1 MTIVEPSTHVPTTR
15 ARQAE
20 STTPAVTHSVVDLIG
35 NTPVVELH
43 SLTAGLQSRVLVKL
57 ESRNPGGSS
66 KDRIALNLIRTAEA
80 DGSLKPGA
88 TIVESSSGNTGIGL
102 ALVGRLTGHPVIIIH
117 SAFISSEKRA
127 LLTAYGADLIEADW
141 EAGPENPQNARAIAD
156 RIAAEIP
163 NAWRSSQYVNEANP
177 AAHFATTGPEIWQQT
192 GCEVTHFVAGIGTGG
207 TVTGT
212 GRYLKAV
219 SDGAV
224 RVVGVDPVG
233 STYAGNP
240 SSTIIVDGVGT
251 RWPESNWPTIFD
263 KSVTDEIRTIPD
275 AKVYDTVRRLALEE
289 ALLLGPSSG
298 LAIAAALDVAA
309 EAAPGSTVVVIAPD
323 GGGNYLSK
331 AFNDNWLATAGVN
344 ADGFAD
350 GSGD

>member
-1 MTIVEPSTHVPTTR
+1 MRSAYLPGILS
-15 ARQAE
+15 
-20 STTPAVTHSVVDLIG
+20 SVTDLIG
-35 NTPVVELH
+35 NTPIVELH
-43 SLTAGLQSRVLVKL
+43 NLTTGLNCRVLVKL

-80 DGSLKPGA
+80 DGSLLPGA

-117 SAFISSEKRA
+117 SAFISDEKRA
-127 LLTAYGADLIEADW
+127 LLTAYGAELVEADW

-163 NAWRSSQYVNEANP
+163 NAWRSAQYVNEANP
-177 AAHFATTGPEIWQQT
+177 QEHFQTTGPEIWQQT
-192 GCEVTHFVAGIGTGG
+192 GGAVTHFVAGIGTGG

-212 GRYLKAV
+212 GRFLKEV
-219 SDGAV
+219 SEGGV
-224 RVVGVDPVG
+224 RVIGANPVG
-233 STYAGNP
+233 STYGGAEA
-240 SSTIIVDGVGT
+240 STIIVDGVGT
-251 RWPESNWPTIFD
+251 RWPESNWPSIFD
-263 KSVTDEIRTIPD
+263 KRVTDEILTIPD
-275 AKVYDTVRRLALEE
+275 AVVYDTVRRLAVEE
-289 ALLLGPSSG
+289 SLLLGPSSG
-298 LAIAAALDVAA
+298 LAVAAALQVAA
-309 EAAPGSTVVVIAPD
+309 TAHEGSVIVVIAPD

-331 AFNDNWLATAGVN
+331 AYNNSWQETADVN

>member
-1 MTIVEPSTHVPTTR
+1 MTFIG
-15 ARQAE
+15 E
-20 STTPAVTHSVVDLIG
+20 SPRVRPAAAGILSSVTDLIG
-35 NTPVVELH
+35 NTPIVELH
-43 SLTAGLQSRVLVKL
+43 SFTAGLDCRVLVKL

-80 DGSLKPGA
+80 DGSLKAGA

-117 SAFISSEKRA
+117 SAFISNEKRA
-127 LLTAYGADLIEADW
+127 LLHAYGAELIEADW

-163 NAWRSSQYVNEANP
+163 NAWRSSQYVNQANP
-177 AAHFATTGPEIWQQT
+177 QAHFATTGPEIWDQT
-192 GCEVTHFVAGIGTGG
+192 DATVTHFVAGIGTGG

-212 GRYLKAV
+212 GRFLKSI

-224 RVVGVDPVG
+224 RVVGANPVG
-233 STYAGNP
+233 STYGGDAAG
-240 SSTIIVDGVGT
+240 TIIVDGVGT
-251 RWPESNWPTIFD
+251 RWPEQNWPSIFD
-263 KSVTDEIRTIPD
+263 KSVTDEILTIPD
-275 AKVYDTVRRLALEE
+275 AEVYETVRRLAEE
-289 ALLLGPSSG
+289 ESLLLGPSSG
-298 LAIAAALDVAA
+298 LAVAAALRVAKK
-309 EAAPGSTVVVIAPD
+309 APAGSVVVVIAPD

-331 AFNDNWLATAGVN
+331 AFDDSWIDTADVN

>member
-1 MTIVEPSTHVPTTR
+1 MTIIGDARGV
-15 ARQAE
+15 RQAGNAGIL
-20 STTPAVTHSVVDLIG
+20 SSVTDLIG
-35 NTPVVELH
+35 NTPIVELH
-43 SLTAGLQSRVLVKL
+43 NLAAGLDCRVLVKL

-117 SAFISSEKRA
+117 SAFISAEKRA
-127 LLTAYGADLIEADW
+127 LLTAYGAELIEADW

-177 AAHFATTGPEIWQQT
+177 AAHFATTGPEIWEQT
-192 GCEVTHFVAGIGTGG
+192 DAAVTHFVAGIGTGG

-212 GRYLKAV
+212 GRFLK
-219 SDGAV
+219 SISGGAV
-224 RVVGVDPVG
+224 RVVGANPVG
-233 STYAGNP
+233 STYGGDPA
-240 SSTIIVDGVGT
+240 STIIVDGVGT
-251 RWPESNWPTIFD
+251 RWPEENWPSIFD
-263 KSVTDEIRTIPD
+263 KSVTDEILTIPD
-275 AKVYDTVRRLALEE
+275 AVVYDTVRRLAVEE
-289 ALLLGPSSG
+289 SLLLGPSSG
-298 LAIAAALDVAA
+298 LAVAAALQVGRT
-309 EAAPGSTVVVIAPD
+309 APAGSVIVVIAPD

-331 AFNDNWLATAGVN
+331 AFNNNWLDTVGVN

>member
-1 MTIVEPSTHVPTTR
+1 MTIIGEPTGVR
-15 ARQAE
+15 
-20 STTPAVTHSVVDLIG
+20 PAYPAGILSSVTDLIG
-35 NTPVVELH
+35 NTPIVELH
-43 SLTAGLQSRVLVKL
+43 NLTTGLNCRVLVKL

-80 DGSLKPGA
+80 DGSLLPGA

-117 SAFISSEKRA
+117 SAFISDEKRA
-127 LLTAYGADLIEADW
+127 LLTAYGAELVEADW

-177 AAHFATTGPEIWQQT
+177 EAHFRTTGPEIWDQT
-192 GCEVTHFVAGIGTGG
+192 GGTVTHFVAGIGTGG

-212 GRYLKAV
+212 GRFLKLV
-219 SDGAV
+219 SEGAV
-224 RVVGVDPVG
+224 RVVGANPVG
-233 STYAGNP
+233 STYGGAEA
-240 SSTIIVDGVGT
+240 STIIVDGVGT
-251 RWPESNWPTIFD
+251 RWPESNWPSIFD
-263 KSVTDEIRTIPD
+263 KNVTDEIVTIAD
-275 AKVYDTVRRLALEE
+275 AVVYDTVRRLAVEE
-289 ALLLGPSSG
+289 SLLLGPSSG
-298 LAIAAALDVAA
+298 LAVAAALQVAA
-309 EAAPGSTVVVIAPD
+309 TAHEGSVIVVIAPD

-331 AFNDNWLATAGVN
+331 AYNNNWLETADVN

>member
-1 MTIVEPSTHVPTTR
+1 MTIIGDSTGVRPVYTTGIL
-15 ARQAE
+15 
-20 STTPAVTHSVVDLIG
+20 SSVTDLIG
-35 NTPVVELH
+35 NTPIVELH
-43 SLTAGLQSRVLVKL
+43 NLTRGLDCRVLVKL

-80 DGSLKPGA
+80 DGSLLPGA

-117 SAFISSEKRA
+117 SAFISNEKRA
-127 LLTAYGADLIEADW
+127 LLTAYGAELVEADW

-177 AAHFATTGPEIWQQT
+177 QAHFTTTGPEIWHQT
-192 GCEVTHFVAGIGTGG
+192 DGQVTHFVAGIGTGG

-212 GRYLKAV
+212 GRFLKGI
-219 SDGAV
+219 SDGGV
-224 RVVGVDPVG
+224 RVVGANPVG
-233 STYAGNP
+233 STYGGADAG
-240 SSTIIVDGVGT
+240 TIIVDGVGT
-251 RWPESNWPTIFD
+251 RWPESNWPSIFD
-263 KSVTDEIRTIPD
+263 KGVTDDILTIAD
-275 AKVYDTVRRLALEE
+275 KEVYETVRRLAEE
-289 ALLLGPSSG
+289 ESLLLGPSSG
-298 LAIAAALDVAA
+298 LAVAAALRVART
-309 EAAPGSTVVVIAPD
+309 APAGSVVVVIAPD

-331 AFNDNWLATAGVN
+331 AFSNKWLDTVGVN

>member
-1 MTIVEPSTHVPTTR
+1 MTIIGDTAGVR
-15 ARQAE
+15 
-20 STTPAVTHSVVDLIG
+20 PAYKAGILSSVTDLIG
-35 NTPVVELH
+35 NTPIVELH
-43 SLTAGLQSRVLVKL
+43 NLTTGLNCRVLVKL

-80 DGSLKPGA
+80 DGSLLPGA

-117 SAFISSEKRA
+117 SAFISDEKRA
-127 LLTAYGADLIEADW
+127 LLTAYGAELVEADW

-163 NAWRSSQYVNEANP
+163 NAWRSAQYVNEANP
-177 AAHFATTGPEIWQQT
+177 QAHFQTTGPEIWDQT
-192 GCEVTHFVAGIGTGG
+192 DGTVTHFVAGIGTGG

-212 GRYLKAV
+212 GRFLKQV
-219 SDGAV
+219 SEGSV
-224 RVVGVDPVG
+224 RVIGANPVG
-233 STYAGNP
+233 STYGGDPA
-240 SSTIIVDGVGT
+240 STIIVDGVGT
-251 RWPESNWPTIFD
+251 RWPESNWPSIFD
-263 KSVTDEIRTIPD
+263 KSVTDDIVTIPD
-275 AKVYDTVRRLALEE
+275 AVVYDTVRRLAVEE
-289 ALLLGPSSG
+289 SLLLGPSSG
-298 LAIAAALDVAA
+298 LAVAAALQVAA
-309 EAAPGSTVVVIAPD
+309 RAHEGSVIVVIAPD

-331 AFNDNWLATAGVN
+331 AYNNNWLETAGVN

>member
-1 MTIVEPSTHVPTTR
+1 MRSAYLPGILS
-15 ARQAE
+15 
-20 STTPAVTHSVVDLIG
+20 SVTDLIG
-35 NTPVVELH
+35 NTPIVELH
-43 SLTAGLQSRVLVKL
+43 NLTTGLNCRVLVKL

-80 DGSLKPGA
+80 DGSLLPGA

-117 SAFISSEKRA
+117 SAFISDEKRA
-127 LLTAYGADLIEADW
+127 LLTAYGAELVEADW

-163 NAWRSSQYVNEANP
+163 NAWRSAQYVNEANP
-177 AAHFATTGPEIWQQT
+177 QAHFQTTGPEIWQQT
-192 GCEVTHFVAGIGTGG
+192 GGAVTHFVAGIGTGG

-212 GRYLKAV
+212 GRFLKEV
-219 SDGAV
+219 SEGGVQVIGAN
-224 RVVGVDPVG
+224 PVG
-233 STYAGNP
+233 STYGGAEA
-240 SSTIIVDGVGT
+240 STIIVDGVGT
-251 RWPESNWPTIFD
+251 RWPESNWPSIFD
-263 KSVTDEIRTIPD
+263 KRVTDEILTIPD
-275 AKVYDTVRRLALEE
+275 AVVYDTVRRLAVEE
-289 ALLLGPSSG
+289 SLLLGPSSG
-298 LAIAAALDVAA
+298 LAVAAALQVAA
-309 EAAPGSTVVVIAPD
+309 TAHEGSVIVVIAPD

-331 AFNDNWLATAGVN
+331 AYNNSWQETADVN

>member
-1 MTIVEPSTHVPTTR
+1 VRSAYLPGILS
-15 ARQAE
+15 
-20 STTPAVTHSVVDLIG
+20 SVTDLIG
-35 NTPVVELH
+35 NTPIVELH
-43 SLTAGLQSRVLVKL
+43 NLTTGLNCRVLVKL

-80 DGSLKPGA
+80 DGSLLPGA

-117 SAFISSEKRA
+117 SAFISDEKRA
-127 LLTAYGADLIEADW
+127 LLTAYGAELVEADW

-163 NAWRSSQYVNEANP
+163 NAWRSAQYVNEANP
-177 AAHFATTGPEIWQQT
+177 QAHFQTTGPEIWQQT
-192 GCEVTHFVAGIGTGG
+192 GGAVTHFVAGIGTGG

-212 GRYLKAV
+212 GRFLKEV
-219 SDGAV
+219 SEGGV
-224 RVVGVDPVG
+224 RVIGANPVG
-233 STYAGNP
+233 STYGGAEA
-240 SSTIIVDGVGT
+240 STIIVDGVGT
-251 RWPESNWPTIFD
+251 RWPESNWPSIFD
-263 KSVTDEIRTIPD
+263 KRVTDEILTIPD
-275 AKVYDTVRRLALEE
+275 AVVYDTVRRLAVEE
-289 ALLLGPSSG
+289 SLLLGPSSG
-298 LAIAAALDVAA
+298 LAVAAALQVAA
-309 EAAPGSTVVVIAPD
+309 TAHEGSVIVVIAPD

-331 AFNDNWLATAGVN
+331 AYNNSWQETADVN

>member
-1 MTIVEPSTHVPTTR
+1 MRSAYLPGILS
-15 ARQAE
+15 
-20 STTPAVTHSVVDLIG
+20 SVTDLIG
-35 NTPVVELH
+35 NTPIVELH
-43 SLTAGLQSRVLVKL
+43 NLTTGLNCRVLVKL

-80 DGSLKPGA
+80 DGSLLPGA

-117 SAFISSEKRA
+117 SAFISDEKRA
-127 LLTAYGADLIEADW
+127 LLTAYGAELVEADW

-163 NAWRSSQYVNEANP
+163 NAWRSAQYVNEANP
-177 AAHFATTGPEIWQQT
+177 QAHFQTTGPEIWQQT
-192 GCEVTHFVAGIGTGG
+192 GGAVTHFVAGIGTGG

-212 GRYLKAV
+212 GRFLKEV
-219 SDGAV
+219 SEGGV
-224 RVVGVDPVG
+224 RVIGANPVG
-233 STYAGNP
+233 STYGGAEA
-240 SSTIIVDGVGT
+240 STIIVDGVGT
-251 RWPESNWPTIFD
+251 RWPESNWPSIFD
-263 KSVTDEIRTIPD
+263 KRVTDEILTIPD
-275 AKVYDTVRRLALEE
+275 AVVYDTVRRLAVEE
-289 ALLLGPSSG
+289 SLLLGPSSG
-298 LAIAAALDVAA
+298 LAVAAALQVAA
-309 EAAPGSTVVVIAPD
+309 TAHEGSVIVVIAPD

-331 AFNDNWLATAGVN
+331 AYNNSWQETADVN

>member
-1 MTIVEPSTHVPTTR
+1 MTYIGEPTR
-15 ARQAE
+15 VRQANNAGIL
-20 STTPAVTHSVVDLIG
+20 SSVTDLIG
-35 NTPVVELH
+35 NTPIVELH
-43 SLTAGLQSRVLVKL
+43 NLTAGLDCRVLVKL

-66 KDRIALNLIRTAEA
+66 KDRVALNLIRTAEA
-80 DGSLKPGA
+80 DGSLLPGA

-127 LLTAYGADLIEADW
+127 LLTAYGAELVEADW
-141 EAGPENPQNARAIAD
+141 EAGPEDPQNARAIAD

-177 AAHFATTGPEIWQQT
+177 QSHFATTGPEIWDQT
-192 GCEVTHFVAGIGTGG
+192 AGTVTHFVAGIGTGG

-212 GRYLKAV
+212 GRFLKSI

-224 RVVGVDPVG
+224 QVIGANPVG
-233 STYAGNP
+233 STYGGAP
-240 SSTIIVDGVGT
+240 ASTIIVDGVGT
-251 RWPESNWPTIFD
+251 RWPESNWPSIFD
-263 KSVTDEIRTIPD
+263 KSVTDAILTVND
-275 AKVYDTVRRLALEE
+275 DVVYDTVRRLAEEE

-298 LAIAAALDVAA
+298 LAVAAALKVART
-309 EAAPGSTVVVIAPD
+309 APAGSVIVVIAPD
-323 GGGNYLSK
+323 GGNNYLSK
-331 AFNDNWLATAGVN
+331 AFSSNWIETADVN

>member
-1 MTIVEPSTHVPTTR
+1 VRSAYLPGILS
-15 ARQAE
+15 
-20 STTPAVTHSVVDLIG
+20 SVTDLIG
-35 NTPVVELH
+35 NTPIVELH
-43 SLTAGLQSRVLVKL
+43 NLTTGLNCRVLVKL

-80 DGSLKPGA
+80 DGSLLPGA

-117 SAFISSEKRA
+117 SAFISDEKRA
-127 LLTAYGADLIEADW
+127 LLTAYGAELVEADW

-163 NAWRSSQYVNEANP
+163 NAWRSAQYVNEANP
-177 AAHFATTGPEIWQQT
+177 QAHFQTTGPEIWQQT
-192 GCEVTHFVAGIGTGG
+192 GGAVTHFVAGIGTGG

-212 GRYLKAV
+212 GRFLKEV
-219 SDGAV
+219 SEGGVQVIGAN
-224 RVVGVDPVG
+224 PVG
-233 STYAGNP
+233 STYGGAEA
-240 SSTIIVDGVGT
+240 STIIVDGVGT
-251 RWPESNWPTIFD
+251 RWPESNWPSIFD
-263 KSVTDEIRTIPD
+263 KRVTDEILTIPD
-275 AKVYDTVRRLALEE
+275 AVVYDTVRRLAVEE
-289 ALLLGPSSG
+289 SLLLGPSSG
-298 LAIAAALDVAA
+298 LAVAAALQVAA
-309 EAAPGSTVVVIAPD
+309 TAHEGSVIVVIAPD

-331 AFNDNWLATAGVN
+331 AYNNSWQETADVN

>member
-1 MTIVEPSTHVPTTR
+1 MTIIGEPTGVRR
-15 ARQAE
+15 ATGAGIL
-20 STTPAVTHSVVDLIG
+20 SSVTDLIG
-35 NTPVVELH
+35 NTPIVELH
-43 SLTAGLQSRVLVKL
+43 NLTSGLDCRVLVKL

-80 DGSLKPGA
+80 DGSLLPGA

-102 ALVGRLTGHPVIIIH
+102 ALVGQLTGHPVIIIH

-127 LLTAYGADLIEADW
+127 LLTAYGAELVEADW

-177 AAHFATTGPEIWQQT
+177 QAHFATTGPEIWDQT
-192 GCEVTHFVAGIGTGG
+192 AGQVTHFVAGIGTGG

-212 GRYLKAV
+212 GRFLKSISGGGV
-219 SDGAV
+219 T
-224 RVVGVDPVG
+224 VVGANPVG
-233 STYAGNP
+233 STYGGAEAA
-240 SSTIIVDGVGT
+240 TIIVDGVGT
-251 RWPESNWPTIFD
+251 RWPESNWPSIFD
-263 KSVTDEIRTIPD
+263 KSVTDEILTIPD
-275 AKVYDTVRRLALEE
+275 ANVYETVRRLAVEE
-289 ALLLGPSSG
+289 SLLLGPSSG
-298 LAIAAALDVAA
+298 LAVAAALEVART
-309 EAAPGSTVVVIAPD
+309 APAGSVIVVIAPD

-331 AFNDNWLATAGVN
+331 AFNNSWLETAGVN

-350 GSGD
+350 GSSD

>member
-1 MTIVEPSTHVPTTR
+1 MRSAYLPGILS
-15 ARQAE
+15 
-20 STTPAVTHSVVDLIG
+20 SVTDLIG
-35 NTPVVELH
+35 NTPIVELH
-43 SLTAGLQSRVLVKL
+43 NLTTGLNCRVLVKL

-80 DGSLKPGA
+80 DGSLLPGA

-117 SAFISSEKRA
+117 SAFISDEKRA
-127 LLTAYGADLIEADW
+127 LLAAYGAELVEADW

-163 NAWRSSQYVNEANP
+163 NAWRSAQYVNEANP
-177 AAHFATTGPEIWQQT
+177 QAHFQTTGPEIWQQT
-192 GCEVTHFVAGIGTGG
+192 GGAVTHFVAGIGTGG

-212 GRYLKAV
+212 GRFLKEV
-219 SDGAV
+219 SEGGVQVIGAN
-224 RVVGVDPVG
+224 PVG
-233 STYAGNP
+233 STYGGAEA
-240 SSTIIVDGVGT
+240 STIIVDGVGT
-251 RWPESNWPTIFD
+251 RWPESNWPSIFD
-263 KSVTDEIRTIPD
+263 KRVTDEILTIPD
-275 AKVYDTVRRLALEE
+275 AVVYDTVRRLAVEE
-289 ALLLGPSSG
+289 SLLLGPSSG
-298 LAIAAALDVAA
+298 LAVAAALQVAA
-309 EAAPGSTVVVIAPD
+309 TAHEGSVIVVIAPD

-331 AFNDNWLATAGVN
+331 AYNNSWQETADVN

>member
-1 MTIVEPSTHVPTTR
+1 VRSAYLPGILS
-15 ARQAE
+15 
-20 STTPAVTHSVVDLIG
+20 SVTDLIG
-35 NTPVVELH
+35 NTPIVELH
-43 SLTAGLQSRVLVKL
+43 NLTTGLNCRVLVKL

-80 DGSLKPGA
+80 DGSLLPGA

-117 SAFISSEKRA
+117 SAFISDEKRA
-127 LLTAYGADLIEADW
+127 LLTAYGAELVEADW

-163 NAWRSSQYVNEANP
+163 NAWRSAQYVNKANP
-177 AAHFATTGPEIWQQT
+177 QAHFQTTGPEIWQQT
-192 GCEVTHFVAGIGTGG
+192 GGAVTHFVAGIGTGG

-212 GRYLKAV
+212 GRFLKEV
-219 SDGAV
+219 SEGGVQVIGAN
-224 RVVGVDPVG
+224 PVG
-233 STYAGNP
+233 STYGGAEA
-240 SSTIIVDGVGT
+240 STIIVDGVGT
-251 RWPESNWPTIFD
+251 RWPESNWPSIFD
-263 KSVTDEIRTIPD
+263 KRVTDEILTIPD
-275 AKVYDTVRRLALEE
+275 AVVYDTVRRLAVEE
-289 ALLLGPSSG
+289 SLLLGPSSG
-298 LAIAAALDVAA
+298 LAVAAALQVAA
-309 EAAPGSTVVVIAPD
+309 TAHEGSVIVVIAPD

-331 AFNDNWLATAGVN
+331 AYNNSWQETADVN

>member
-1 MTIVEPSTHVPTTR
+1 MTYIGEPTR
-15 ARQAE
+15 VHAAN
-20 STTPAVTHSVVDLIG
+20 SAGILSSVTDLIG
-35 NTPVVELH
+35 NTPIVELH
-43 SLTAGLQSRVLVKL
+43 NLTAGLDCRVLVKL

-66 KDRIALNLIRTAEA
+66 KDRVALNLIRTAEA
-80 DGSLKPGA
+80 DGSLLRGA

-117 SAFISSEKRA
+117 SAFISNEKRA
-127 LLTAYGADLIEADW
+127 LLTAYGAELVEADW
-141 EAGPENPQNARAIAD
+141 EAGPEDPQNARAIAD

-177 AAHFATTGPEIWQQT
+177 QAHFVTTGPEIWEQT
-192 GCEVTHFVAGIGTGG
+192 AGTVTHFVAGIGTGG

-212 GRYLKAV
+212 GRFLKSI

-224 RVVGVDPVG
+224 RVIGANPVG
-233 STYAGNP
+233 STYGGAP
-240 SSTIIVDGVGT
+240 ASTIIVDGVGT
-251 RWPESNWPTIFD
+251 RWPESNWPSIFD
-263 KSVTDEIRTIPD
+263 KSVTDQILTVD
-275 AKVYDTVRRLALEE
+275 DDVVYDTVRRLAEEE

-298 LAIAAALDVAA
+298 LAVAAALKVART
-309 EAAPGSTVVVIAPD
+309 APAGSVIVVIAPD
-323 GGGNYLSK
+323 GGNNYLSK
-331 AFNDNWLATAGVN
+331 AFSNNWIESAGVN